1 MKGTRLSVGQPT
13 PDAAIAPDLGAG
25 GEPALSDFIGNLD
38 ASDRDALF
46 GLGRERVYPKAG
58 HIFRAKDPDAN
69 VYLLKAGRVKIYQA
83 ADGGREVI
91 LWFCLTGEIFGL
103 AEVARGG
110 RRTVGAIAC
119 EKSAVIAVPRD
130 AFREFLSVRPK
141 AALLCLQVL
150 SSRLRGLSNVIVNL
164 VADEVDT
171 RIAKL
176 ILRLG
181 ARYGRRAGGV
191 ILLDIP
197 LTHQEIADMVGTT
210 RQTVSSVL
218 SRLKRDGVLSID
230 THRIQ
235 IESEEMLAGLAQ
247 A

>member
-1 MKGTRLSVGQPT
+1 MS
-13 PDAAIAPDLGAG
+13 
-25 GEPALSDFIGNLD
+25 
-38 ASDRDALF
+38 
-46 GLGRERVYPKAG
+46 
-58 HIFRAKDPDAN
+58 
-69 VYLLKAGRVKIYQA
+69 
-83 ADGGREVI
+83 
-91 LWFCLTGEIFGL
+91 
-103 AEVARGG
+103 
-110 RRTVGAIAC
+110 AIAC

-197 LTHQEIADMVGTT
+197 LTHQEIADMVGTS

-218 SRLKRDGVLSID
+218 SRLITVVLLTVISLRLE
-230 THRIQ
+230 HHPSR
-235 IESEEMLAGLAQ
+235 SLP
-247 A
+247 

>member
-1 MKGTRLSVGQPT
+1 MKAARLSVGQPT
-13 PDAAIAPDLGAG
+13 SPTPTRRDRARNA
-25 GEPALSDFIGNLD
+25 EPALSDFIGNLSL
-38 ASDRDALF
+38 ADRDALF
-46 GLGRERVYPKAG
+46 GLGHARTYPKAA
-58 HIFRAKDPDAN
+58 HVFRANDPDAQ
-69 VYLLKAGRVKIYQA
+69 VYFLKSGRIKIYQP
-83 ADGGREVI
+83 ADRGREVI

-103 AEVARGG
+103 AEVAQGG
-110 RRTVGAIAC
+110 KRTVAAVAC
-119 EKSAVIAVPRD
+119 EKSVVAGVPRD
-130 AFREFLSVRPK
+130 AFRDFLRARPD

-181 ARYGRRAGGV
+181 ARHGRREGGV
-191 ILLDIP
+191 IHLDIP

-230 THRIQ
+230 THLIQ
-235 IESEEMLAGLAQ
+235 IESEDLLAGLAQ
-247 A
+247 E